1 METFF
6 KTKYLGLSQL
16 LAVPLT
22 SSKPRVPLAELPDA
36 GNCDKQ
42 PGRYRVGFVPFKLP

>member
-22 SSKPRVPLAELPDA
+22 SSKSRE
-36 GNCDKQ
+36 
-42 PGRYRVGFVPFKLP
+42 